1 MIEGL
6 EAYSQQILNNSG
18 IEPYLRALINIVKK
32 IKDKTQRIC
41 INFIGKDLSFEL
53 VINIIKEKQKELFT
67 EVLNMKN
74 TDKSIGEMSI
84 AMQSLENI
92 LTSLN

>member
-1 MIEGL
+1 M
-6 EAYSQQILNNSG
+6 NNPG
-18 IEPYLRALINIVKK
+18 FEPYLRGLTNVVQK

-41 INFIGKDLSFEL
+41 IYLIGRDLSFEL